1 MDAQTQI
8 VTTTNVDGLA
18 LIVSMVVNALDSEH
32 SQRAYG
38 AALDDFLPWLAA
50 SPYTLS
56 KPAVTAYLVSR
67 AGVHKVNGVDHAA
80 VPASVRN
87 LRLTAIKKL
96 AREAADNDLI
106 PDAVAF
112 AISKIKGVKIGGR
125 KLGNWLTKPQAEA
138 MLRAPNQSTAKGCR
152 DRALLAVLLGA
163 GLRRAEVAGL
173 TVGQLQQR
181 EGRWVIVDVRGKG
194 NKTRT
199 VAVASWVA
207 ADIARW
213 LRVAGVADG
222 HIFRAMRRGDHVA
235 GAGLSEQAV
244 FDVVCEYAAQIG
256 VEVKPHDLR
265 RSFAGLARKGGATV
279 EQIQVSLGHASIA
292 TTERY
297 LEPMASVVVAA
308 ADFLGLNV

>member
-8 VTTTNVDGLA
+8 VTKQNVDGLA
-18 LIVSMVVNALDSEH
+18 LVVAMVVNALDSEH
-32 SQRAYG
+32 SKRAYG
-38 AALDDFLPWLAA
+38 AALADFLPWLAA

-56 KPAVTAYLVSR
+56 KPAVAAYLVDR
-67 AGVHKVNGVDHAA
+67 VA

-106 PDAVAF
+106 PDATAF
-112 AISKIKGVKIGGR
+112 AISKIKGVKIAGR

-138 MLRAPNQSTAKGCR
+138 MLRSPNQSTLKGCR

-181 EGRWVIVDVRGKG
+181 EGRWVLVDVRGKG

-199 VAVASWVA
+199 VAVAAWVA
-207 ADIARW
+207 GDIARW
-213 LRVAGVADG
+213 LGVAGIADG
-222 HIFRAMRRGDHVA
+222 RIFRAMRRGDHVA
-235 GAGLSEQAV
+235 GVGLSEQAV

-256 VEVKPHDLR
+256 VTVKPHDLR

-297 LEPMASVVVAA
+297 LQPMESVVVAA

>member
-8 VTTTNVDGLA
+8 VTKQNLDGLA
-18 LIVSMVVNALDSEH
+18 LVVAMVVNALDSEH
-32 SQRAYG
+32 SKRAYG

-56 KPAVTAYLVSR
+56 KAGVVAYLE
-67 AGVHKVNGVDHAA
+67 NHAA

-96 AREAADNDLI
+96 AREAADNDLL
-106 PDAVAF
+106 PDATAF
-112 AISKIKGVKIGGR
+112 AISKIKGVKISGR
-125 KLGNWLTKPQAEA
+125 RLGNWLTKAQAEA
-138 MLRAPNQSTAKGCR
+138 MLRTPNQSTLKGCR
-152 DRALLAVLLGA
+152 DRALLAVLIGA

-181 EGRWVIVDVRGKG
+181 EGRWVIVDVRGKR
-194 NKTRT
+194 NKTRS
-199 VAVASWVA
+199 VAVAGWVA
-207 ADIARW
+207 DDVARW
-213 LRVAGVADG
+213 LRVAGITDG
-222 HIFRAMRRGDHVA
+222 KIFRAMRRGDHVA

-244 FDVVCEYAAQIG
+244 FDVVVEYATMIG
-256 VEVKPHDLR
+256 VDVKPHDLR